1 MTERWPLCVQTPTG
15 SHFHQME
22 RWGWPMW
29 ASLMQAAIR
38 ASLAIDLARR
48 VRLEGSLSPVRS
60 AAKEQNVCECH
71 LVSKICCS
79 IKINTGG
86 SYCSK
91 RPWVNNW
98 WAENRN
104 KLSVL
109 LWGAFGKPLVPSG
122 AQHLGVINIFKC
134 FGINLFFSICF
145 FLFVFFTHI
154 CFIWGGGTI
163 TRSSSATWK
172 IKPPKPP
179 SSSLSFI

>member
-1 MTERWPLCVQTPTG
+1 MEERKPAYPRERQVMVEVGAVECVCYLIQSALWCLYLSERDLMLGLFFVCGSMTERWPLCVHTPTG
-15 SHFHQME
+15 SRFHQME

-38 ASLAIDLARR
+38 ALLGIDLARR
-48 VRLEGSLSPVRS
+48 VRLEGSLSPVCS

-98 WAENRN
+98 WAENRS

-109 LWGAFGKPLVPSG
+109 LWGAFAKPLVPSG
-122 AQHLGVINIFKC
+122 A
-134 FGINLFFSICF
+134 
-145 FLFVFFTHI
+145 
-154 CFIWGGGTI
+154 
-163 TRSSSATWK
+163 
-172 IKPPKPP
+172 
-179 SSSLSFI
+179 